1 MPPVNKKLTEEDCQ
15 RIIRLIGEG
24 HMLKDI
30 AKQFNV
36 DPSTIQK
43 RCKGRYE
50 LRTIP
55 LEIKNKVFQAI
66 KEGYT
71 KAEAAEMFGLNIGT
85 VYSMTKGIQGY
96 IYQGN
101 HVLRKG
107 SIALLNRLLVDGCLI
122 TDFCQPTA
130 RNLQRH
136 FPSILTARY
145 RAKTFFY
152 LKGREEETI
161 EMFFKQSPHHLIHYQ
176 ALEEISFLLGVKI
189 NRENQGGLIE
199 KYKGQHRQFE
209 ISKRLQQRCIE
220 DFFSDNKYAFI
231 WEETKFHVPP
241 KQSE

>member
-1 MPPVNKKLTEEDCQ
+1 MNPVNKKLTEDDCQ
-15 RIIRLIGEG
+15 RIIKLIGEG

-36 DPSTIQK
+36 HPSTIQK

-66 KEGYT
+66 KEGHT
-71 KAEAAEMFGLNIGT
+71 KAEAAEMLELNIGT
-85 VYSMTKGIQGY
+85 VYCMTKGIKGY
-96 IYQGN
+96 IYQGS

-107 SIALLNRLLVDGCLI
+107 SIILMNRLLLDGCLI

-161 EMFFKQSPHHLIHYQ
+161 EMFFKQMPGHVIHFA
-176 ALEEISFLLGVKI
+176 ALEEISFLLSVKI
-189 NRENQGGLIE
+189 NRENQGKLIE

-209 ISKRLQQRCIE
+209 ISKRLQQRRIE
-220 DFFSDNKYAFI
+220 DFFSDDEYEFT
-231 WEETKFHVPP
+231 WEEPKFHVPP
-241 KQSE
+241 KQED